1 MATRTRKPKPP
12 GPAGTRVVAFTLNGG
27 KSNAQVAREFG
38 QELREKLAGMTAEK
52 ASIVQR
58 KLALTFLAQVLPATP
73 VDKGRAR
80 GGWQLEVGR
89 EPRFVDR
96 LDPTGN
102 IGLADANNQLTSY
115 EARIS
120 TGYDPE
126 IVWIG
131 NAVPYIEVL
140 NSGLKAQK
148 RGKNAGAL
156 IPFSARNSR
165 FFERALGYVRAIAK
179 QLR

>member
-1 MATRTRKPKPP
+1 VATRRKLPPP

-38 QELREKLAGMTAEK
+38 EELRLKLAALTAEQ
-52 ASIVQR
+52 ASVVQR
-58 KLALTFLAQVLPATP
+58 KLALAFLANVLPATP

-89 EPRFVDR
+89 VPNFVPR
-96 LDPTGN
+96 LDPAGST
-102 IGLADANNQLTSY
+102 GLAEANNTLTTY
-115 EARIS
+115 ESWIRS
-120 TGYDPE
+120 GYDPE

-131 NAVPYIEVL
+131 NNVPYIEVL

-148 RGKNAGAL
+148 RGKNAGRL
-156 IPFSARNSR
+156 IPYSARGSR
-165 FFERALGYVRAIAK
+165 FFERGLNYVRALAR